1 MPLAIFVHE
10 QKSKMVDYLKKYEIP
25 VFHLKE
31 QVYTYDFEDDD
42 RFFACFENS
51 LVEKGRFV
59 AQLQLR
65 KDRNMLH
72 LQFRIKGS
80 TQLVCDRSLDEFE
93 YPFELQRFHIV
104 QFGDTE
110 TFYSDD
116 LTILPSSTTSI
127 NVAHHIYEEICFAVP
142 LKKLHPRYEQE
153 EQQEEDDDPLHNNSR
168 LFYTTHPEEEKN
180 QQQQSTDDE
189 DIDPR
194 WAILKKLKNNQNEN

>member
-1 MPLAIFVHE
+1 MSE
-10 QKSKMVDYLKKYEIP
+10 MGDYLKKYEIP

-51 LVEKGRFV
+51 LVEKAHFA

-72 LQFRIKGS
+72 LQFRIKGDM
-80 TQLVCDRSLDEFE
+80 QLVCDRSLDEFKH
-93 YPFELQRFHIV
+93 PFELERYHII
-104 QFGDTE
+104 QFSDTE
-110 TFYSDD
+110 APASDE
-116 LTILPSSTTSI
+116 LTILPSSTTAV
-127 NVAHHIYEEICFAVP
+127 NVAHYIYEEICFAVP
-142 LKKLHPRYEQE
+142 LKKLHPRYRQEEEQE
-153 EQQEEDDDPLHNNSR
+153 SEDDVLHNNSR
-168 LFYTTHPEEEKN
+168 LFYTTHPGEK
-180 QQQQSTDDE
+180 QEQKSSEDE

>member
-1 MPLAIFVHE
+1 MPLAILCM
-10 QKSKMVDYLKKYEIP
+10 SKMADYLKKYEIP

-51 LVEKGRFV
+51 LVEKGHFA

-80 TQLVCDRSLDEFE
+80 MQLVCDRSLDEFD
-93 YPFELQRFHIV
+93 YPFELERFHII
-104 QFGDTE
+104 QFSDTE
-110 TFYSDD
+110 ALASDE
-116 LTILPSSTTSI
+116 LTILPSSTTAV
-127 NVAHHIYEEICFAVP
+127 NVAHYIYEEICFAVP
-142 LKKLHPRYEQE
+142 VKKLHPRYEQE
-153 EQQEEDDDPLHNNSR
+153 NQEEEEEDLLRNNSR
-168 LFYTTHPEEEKN
+168 LFYTTHAGEEQHQE
-180 QQQQSTDDE
+180 QQSTDDE

>member
-1 MPLAIFVHE
+1 MA
-10 QKSKMVDYLKKYEIP
+10 DYLKKYEIP

-31 QVYTYDFEDDD
+31 QVYTYNFEDDD

-51 LVEKGRFV
+51 LVEKGRFA

-80 TQLVCDRSLDEFE
+80 MRLVCDRSLDEFE
-93 YPFELQRFHIV
+93 YPFELERFHIV

-110 TFYSDD
+110 TLESDD
-116 LTILPSSTTSI
+116 LTIVPSSTTAI

-142 LKKLHPRYEQE
+142 VKKLHPRYEQE
-153 EQQEEDDDPLHNNSR
+153 EQQQEEDDDPLHNNSR
-168 LFYTTHPEEEKN
+168 LFYTTHSAEEKH
-180 QQQQSTDDE
+180 QEQQSIDDE